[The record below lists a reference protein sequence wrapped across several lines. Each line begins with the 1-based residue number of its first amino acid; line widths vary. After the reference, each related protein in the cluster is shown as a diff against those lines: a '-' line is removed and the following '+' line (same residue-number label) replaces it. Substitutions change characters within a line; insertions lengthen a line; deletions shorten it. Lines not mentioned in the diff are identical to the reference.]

1 MHIKLIA
8 DRKTDVQIYPLYQ
21 KEEFIYPIRD
31 AYREAGHTVWFLSRS
46 EEDRDIL
53 VVGLGERNRLDLE
66 TVRRAGGLSARK
78 IQKEGL
84 VSACLVRKADPGC
97 CSFSSVTSS
106 EWIQAWL
113 EGWLLGLYGFH
124 KYRTL
129 FPLPVEVTLQIHP
142 GDWPEMTENEL
153 QQVIRTAKIRAAGTV
168 FARDLVN
175 ETPDYLH
182 PDRMVEWIKARFKDI
197 PVKVT
202 VYSGEQLAERQMNGL
217 LKVGA
222 GSVYPPAMI
231 ELRYEGD
238 ASLPLISL
246 VGKGITF
253 DMGGMNVKSGK
264 DLSDARMDMGGAAA
278 VAGAMDILASQRAK
292 VNVVA
297 LIAVAENVPDAHA
310 MLPSSI
316 VTFPNGITVQAAN
329 TDAEGRLV
337 LADALLHAA
346 ALGAVEAIDIATLTG
361 NVGAALG
368 LGIAGIWGDEAMTQ
382 RLVSIGDRNGERL
395 WPMPLMDEYESELH
409 SDYADLSNIGSS
421 SLAGAITAA
430 LFIRRF
436 VTKPMKWVHID
447 MAGTVQYKGDAG
459 YSASGATGYG
469 ARLLADYVLSRHCT
483 GTLDENGK
491 EVLL

>member
-1 MHIKLIA
+1 MQIMLKS
-8 DRKTDVQIYPLYQ
+8 DRNTAVHIYPLYKDQ
-21 KEEFIYPIRD
+21 KFMYPIRD
-31 AYREAGHTVWFLSRS
+31 EIRNTGRSAWFRSRS
-46 EEDRDIL
+46 VEDKDIF
-53 VVGLGERNRLDLE
+53 VVGLGERNKLALE
-66 TVRRAGGLSARK
+66 AIRRAGGLSARS
-78 IQKEGL
+78 IQKEGF
-84 VSACLVRKADPGC
+84 SEASLVRVIDDQESCTEICASD
-97 CSFSSVTSS
+97 
-106 EWIQAWL
+106 WLQAWI

-124 KYRTL
+124 KYRT
-129 FPLPVEVTLQIHP
+129 FIQSPKEVLLRIHP
-142 GDWPEMTENEL
+142 EDWPEMTDMEL
-153 QQVIRTAKIRAAGTV
+153 RQVIKVAEIRAAGTML
-168 FARDLVN
+168 ARDMVN

-182 PDRMVEWIKARFKDI
+182 PGRMVEWVVDHFKDT
-197 PVKVT
+197 PVKIT
-202 VYSGEQLAERQMNGL
+202 VYSGEQLKERQMNGL

-222 GSVYPPAMI
+222 GSVHPPAMI
-231 ELRYEGD
+231 ELHYEGD

-264 DLSDARMDMGGAAA
+264 DISDARMDMGGAAA
-278 VAGAMDILASQRAK
+278 VAGAMDILVSQQAK

-316 VTFPNGITVQAAN
+316 VSFPNGITVQAAN

-337 LADALLHAA
+337 LADSLIHAA
-346 ALGAVEAIDIATLTG
+346 ALGAVEAVDIATLTG
-361 NVGAALG
+361 NVGQALG
-368 LGIAGIWGDEAMTQ
+368 LGIAGIWGDATMTQ
-382 RLVSIGDRNGERL
+382 CLVSVGERNGERL

-436 VTKPMKWVHID
+436 VKEPMKWVHID

-459 YSASGATGYG
+459 YSTSGATGYG
-469 ARLLADYVLSRHCT
+469 ARLLADYVMT
-483 GTLDENGK
+483 KKNDK
-491 EVLL
+491 I

>member
-1 MHIKLIA
+1 MHITLIA

-21 KEEFIYPIRD
+21 KENFIYPIRD
-31 AYREAGHTVWFLSRS
+31 TYQKAGHAVWFRSRS
-46 EEDRDIL
+46 DEDRDIL
-53 VVGLGERNRLDLE
+53 VVGLGERSKLNLE
-66 TVRRAGGLSARK
+66 TIRRAGGLSARK

-84 VSACLVRKADPGC
+84 VKANLVRDADSGS
-97 CSFSSVTSS
+97 CSFNSMTSS
-106 EWIQAWL
+106 EWLQAWL

-124 KYRTL
+124 KYRTSS
-129 FPLPVEVTLQIHP
+129 PRPVDVSLQIHP
-142 GDWPEMTENEL
+142 EDWSEMTENEIL
-153 QQVIRTAKIRAAGTV
+153 QVITTAKIRAAGTM

-182 PDRMVEWIKARFKDI
+182 PGRMVEWIEARFRDTS
-197 PVKVT
+197 VQTT
-202 VYSGEQLAERQMNGL
+202 VYRAEQLAERQMNGL

-253 DMGGMNVKSGK
+253 DMGGMNVKGGK
-264 DLSDARMDMGGAAA
+264 DISDARMDMGGAAA
-278 VAGAMDILASQRAK
+278 VAGAMDILAAQRSK

-297 LIAVAENVPDAHA
+297 LIAVAENVPDAYA

-316 VTFPNGITVQAAN
+316 VSFPNGLTVQAAN

-346 ALGAVEAIDIATLTG
+346 ALGADEAIDIATLTG
-361 NVGAALG
+361 NVGQALG
-368 LGIAGIWGDEAMTQ
+368 LGIAGIWGDDSMTQ
-382 RLVSIGDRNGERL
+382 SLVSIGEQNGERL
-395 WPMPLMDEYESELH
+395 WPMPLMEEYESELH

-436 VTKPMKWVHID
+436 VTEPMKWVHID

-469 ARLLADYVLSRHCT
+469 ARLLADYVVSRQCT
-483 GTLDENGK
+483 DIIEKNDK
-491 EVLL
+491 EELL